1 MKGKWGKAV
10 SILLILAM
18 VTSGGCGS
26 GGGQKTAPEDAGS
39 AAESTAAAET
49 SEAVLSYNGNDLSER
64 KSLVMYVIG
73 DKPVDADMVITE
85 LNKLTEEELNA
96 SLEIKYMSLSDYTTK
111 YSLLMTSGEKFDLI
125 YTSTWAFYTEEA
137 TKGAF
142 AEITDEILEKYMP
155 LTLENQDPVSFEQ
168 AKVQDK
174 MYFVTKNSATISNG
188 NPVLI
193 RGDLREKYG
202 LDPIDSVEDLEAYY
216 DAVVNSREGLF
227 PYAAAGDNT
236 EMRHLMFHA
245 YNNNFPIAL
254 IRFYSYFYKD
264 GQMQP
269 EDIKWTAELP
279 EYAEFCKRMK
289 AWADKGYWSQ
299 SAVVN
304 TISPRDAFENGTA
317 ASLVWNL
324 DTLEASSLKVMEYN
338 PEWKPEVVDVTP
350 EAIRIKGS
358 YSGDGMAVF
367 ANSENKERAFMLL
380 DKLKYDEK
388 YYDLA
393 RYGVEGT
400 HWIDNGDGTW
410 KAGSGQA
417 NFPVGN
423 ATSWGLK
430 NDMFEK
436 SLSTG
441 ESDTPSA
448 KESIL
453 AGATYTGSASGFTFD
468 DSKVKNELAA
478 MNEVYTKYVPLLELG
493 LVDDVDATLKEYNDA
508 INLAGREA
516 VEKELLSQ
524 FEAFVQG
531 KE

>member
-39 AAESTAAAET
+39 AAESTAVAET